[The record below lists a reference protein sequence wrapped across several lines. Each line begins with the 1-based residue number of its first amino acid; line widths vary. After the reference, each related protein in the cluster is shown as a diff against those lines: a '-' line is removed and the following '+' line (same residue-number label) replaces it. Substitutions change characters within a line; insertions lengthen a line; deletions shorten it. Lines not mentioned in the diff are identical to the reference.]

1 MAVEFKT
8 SMTKAE
14 LLEIAAKNGIK
25 ADDSMTKAQIVAAL
39 EAYNDAEREAEAAA
53 LTDDSA
59 PTGNDDG
66 TEGNNTAPAES
77 TAESA
82 TEGAGS
88 DGGGAEAD
96 NTAPA
101 ESAAESATEGA
112 GSDGGGAGADNTA
125 PAESTAESATEGAGS
140 DGGGAGADNT
150 TPAENAA
157 ESAQEEPQGYDLFV
171 YAGPSLPRGRLKEN
185 AVFNGTREDVKAYL
199 ADVLEE
205 YPQIDKLI
213 VPASKLAA
221 FSVKVKTP
229 GNIAHK
235 YYTDIV
241 SAMRGNKEV

>member
-1 MAVEFKT
+1 MAVVFKT

-14 LLEIAAKNGIK
+14 LLEIAAENGVE

-39 EAYNDAEREAEAAA
+39 EAYNDAERAAEAAA
-53 LTDDSA
+53 LSA
-59 PTGNDDG
+59 PPGTNDG
-66 TEGNNTAPAES
+66 TERNNTTPAE
-77 TAESA
+77 
-82 TEGAGS
+82 
-88 DGGGAEAD
+88 
-96 NTAPA
+96 N
-101 ESAAESATEGA
+101 AAESATDGA
-112 GSDGGGAGADNTA
+112 GSADDGAEGNNTTH
-125 PAESTAESATEGAGS
+125 AENAAESATDGAGS
-140 DGGGAGADNT
+140 ADGGASDDNT

-157 ESAQEEPQGYDLFV
+157 ESAQEEPQGYDLFG

>member
-66 TEGNNTAPAES
+66 TEGN
-77 TAESA
+77 
-82 TEGAGS
+82 
-88 DGGGAEAD
+88 
-96 NTAPA
+96 
-101 ESAAESATEGA
+101 
-112 GSDGGGAGADNTA
+112 NTA

>member
-1 MAVEFKT
+1 MAVVFKT

-14 LLEIAAKNGIK
+14 LLEIAAENGVE

-53 LTDDSA
+53 LTADSA
-59 PTGNDDG
+59 PAGTNDG
-66 TEGNNTAPAES
+66 TEGNNTTPAE
-77 TAESA
+77 
-82 TEGAGS
+82 
-88 DGGGAEAD
+88 
-96 NTAPA
+96 N
-101 ESAAESATEGA
+101 AAESATDGA
-112 GSDGGGAGADNTA
+112 GSADDG
-125 PAESTAESATEGAGS
+125 AEGN
-140 DGGGAGADNT
+140 NT

>member
-14 LLEIAAKNGIK
+14 LLEIAAENGIE
-25 ADDSMTKAQIVAAL
+25 ADDSMTKAEIVAAL

-53 LTDDSA
+53 IPDDSA
-59 PTGNDDG
+59 PTGTNDG
-66 TEGNNTAPAES
+66 TEGNNTTPAENAAES
-77 TAESA
+77 T
-82 TEGAGS
+82 T
-88 DGGGAEAD
+88 DGAEGN
-96 NTAPA
+96 NTTPA
-101 ESAAESATEGA
+101 ENAAESATDGA
-112 GSDGGGAGADNTA
+112 GSADGGAGD
-125 PAESTAESATEGAGS
+125 
-140 DGGGAGADNT
+140 DNT

>member
-66 TEGNNTAPAES
+66 TEGNNT
-77 TAESA
+77 T
-82 TEGAGS
+82 
-88 DGGGAEAD
+88 
-96 NTAPA
+96 PA
-101 ESAAESATEGA
+101 ESAAESATDGA
-112 GSDGGGAGADNTA
+112 GSADGGAGD
-125 PAESTAESATEGAGS
+125 
-140 DGGGAGADNT
+140 DNT

>member
-1 MAVEFKT
+1 MAVVFKT

-14 LLEIAAKNGIK
+14 LLEIAAENGVE

-53 LTDDSA
+53 LTADSA
-59 PTGNDDG
+59 PTGTNDG
-66 TEGNNTAPAES
+66 TEGNNTTPAE
-77 TAESA
+77 
-82 TEGAGS
+82 
-88 DGGGAEAD
+88 
-96 NTAPA
+96 N
-101 ESAAESATEGA
+101 AAESATDGA
-112 GSDGGGAGADNTA
+112 GSADGGAGD
-125 PAESTAESATEGAGS
+125 
-140 DGGGAGADNT
+140 DNT

>member
-14 LLEIAAKNGIK
+14 LLEIAAENGIK

-66 TEGNNTAPAES
+66 TEGNNTTPAE
-77 TAESA
+77 
-82 TEGAGS
+82 
-88 DGGGAEAD
+88 
-96 NTAPA
+96 N
-101 ESAAESATEGA
+101 AAESATDGA
-112 GSDGGGAGADNTA
+112 GSADGGAGD
-125 PAESTAESATEGAGS
+125 
-140 DGGGAGADNT
+140 DNT

>member
-14 LLEIAAKNGIK
+14 LLEIAAENGIE

-39 EAYNDAEREAEAAA
+39 EAYNDAEQEAEAAA

-59 PTGNDDG
+59 PTSNDDG
-66 TEGNNTAPAES
+66 TEGN
-77 TAESA
+77 
-82 TEGAGS
+82 
-88 DGGGAEAD
+88 
-96 NTAPA
+96 
-101 ESAAESATEGA
+101 
-112 GSDGGGAGADNTA
+112 
-125 PAESTAESATEGAGS
+125 
-140 DGGGAGADNT
+140 NT

>member
-1 MAVEFKT
+1 MAVVFKT

-14 LLEIAAKNGIK
+14 LLEIAAENGVE

-53 LTDDSA
+53 LTADSA
-59 PTGNDDG
+59 PTGTNDG
-66 TEGNNTAPAES
+66 TEGNNTTPAEN
-77 TAESA
+77 TAGSA
-82 TEGAGS
+82 TESAGS
-88 DGGGAEAD
+88 TDNEAGTD
-96 NTAPA
+96 
-101 ESAAESATEGA
+101 
-112 GSDGGGAGADNTA
+112 D
-125 PAESTAESATEGAGS
+125 
-140 DGGGAGADNT
+140 T

-157 ESAQEEPQGYDLFV
+157 ESAAEGAGSTDDEAGTDDTTPAENAAGSAQEEPQGYDLFV

-185 AVFNGTREDVKAYL
+185 AVFHGTREDVKAYL
-199 ADVLEE
+199 ADVLEK

>member
-1 MAVEFKT
+1 MAVVFKT
-8 SMTKAE
+8 
-14 LLEIAAKNGIK
+14 
-25 ADDSMTKAQIVAAL
+25 SMTKAQIVAAL

-53 LTDDSA
+53 LTADSA
-59 PTGNDDG
+59 PTGTNDG
-66 TEGNNTAPAES
+66 TEGNNTTPAEN

-82 TEGAGS
+82 TDGAGS
-88 DGGGAEAD
+88 TDDGAEG
-96 NTAPA
+96 N
-101 ESAAESATEGA
+101 
-112 GSDGGGAGADNTA
+112 
-125 PAESTAESATEGAGS
+125 
-140 DGGGAGADNT
+140 NT

>member
-66 TEGNNTAPAES
+66 TEGNNT
-77 TAESA
+77 T
-82 TEGAGS
+82 
-88 DGGGAEAD
+88 
-96 NTAPA
+96 PA
-101 ESAAESATEGA
+101 ESAAESATDGA
-112 GSDGGGAGADNTA
+112 GSDGGGAGD
-125 PAESTAESATEGAGS
+125 
-140 DGGGAGADNT
+140 DNT

>member
-1 MAVEFKT
+1 MAVVFKT

-14 LLEIAAKNGIK
+14 LLEIAAENGVE

-53 LTDDSA
+53 LTADSA
-59 PTGNDDG
+59 PTGTNDG
-66 TEGNNTAPAES
+66 TEGNNTTPAENAAES
-77 TAESA
+77 T
-82 TEGAGS
+82 T
-88 DGGGAEAD
+88 DGAEGN
-96 NTAPA
+96 NTTPA
-101 ESAAESATEGA
+101 ENAAESATDGA
-112 GSDGGGAGADNTA
+112 GSADGGAGD
-125 PAESTAESATEGAGS
+125 
-140 DGGGAGADNT
+140 DNT

-199 ADVLEE
+199 ADVLAE

>member
-14 LLEIAAKNGIK
+14 LLEIAAENGIE

-53 LTDDSA
+53 LTADSA
-59 PTGNDDG
+59 PTGTNDG
-66 TEGNNTAPAES
+66 TEGNNTTPAENAAES
-77 TAESA
+77 T
-82 TEGAGS
+82 T
-88 DGGGAEAD
+88 DGAEG
-96 NTAPA
+96 N
-101 ESAAESATEGA
+101 
-112 GSDGGGAGADNTA
+112 
-125 PAESTAESATEGAGS
+125 
-140 DGGGAGADNT
+140 NT

>member
-1 MAVEFKT
+1 
-8 SMTKAE
+8 
-14 LLEIAAKNGIK
+14 
-25 ADDSMTKAQIVAAL
+25 MTKAQIVAAL

-53 LTDDSA
+53 LTADSA
-59 PTGNDDG
+59 PTGTNDG
-66 TEGNNTAPAES
+66 TEGNNTTPAEN

-82 TEGAGS
+82 TDGAGS
-88 DGGGAEAD
+88 TDDGAEGN
-96 NTAPA
+96 NTTPA
-101 ESAAESATEGA
+101 ENAAESATDGAEG
-112 GSDGGGAGADNTA
+112 N
-125 PAESTAESATEGAGS
+125 
-140 DGGGAGADNT
+140 NT

>member
-14 LLEIAAKNGIK
+14 LMEIAAENGIE

-66 TEGNNTAPAES
+66 TEGNNT
-77 TAESA
+77 T
-82 TEGAGS
+82 
-88 DGGGAEAD
+88 
-96 NTAPA
+96 PA
-101 ESAAESATEGA
+101 ESAAGSATDGA
-112 GSDGGGAGADNTA
+112 GSADGGAGD
-125 PAESTAESATEGAGS
+125 
-140 DGGGAGADNT
+140 DNT
-150 TPAENAA
+150 TPAESAA

>member
-1 MAVEFKT
+1 MAVVFKT

-14 LLEIAAKNGIK
+14 LLEIAAENGVE

-53 LTDDSA
+53 LTADSA
-59 PTGNDDG
+59 PTGTNDG
-66 TEGNNTAPAES
+66 TEGNNTTPAE
-77 TAESA
+77 
-82 TEGAGS
+82 
-88 DGGGAEAD
+88 
-96 NTAPA
+96 N
-101 ESAAESATEGA
+101 AAESATDGA
-112 GSDGGGAGADNTA
+112 GSTDDGAEGNNTT
-125 PAESTAESATEGAGS
+125 PAENAAESATDGAGS
-140 DGGGAGADNT
+140 ADGGAGDDNT

>member
-66 TEGNNTAPAES
+66 TEGNNTAR
-77 TAESA
+77 AESA
-82 TEGAGS
+82 
-88 DGGGAEAD
+88 
-96 NTAPA
+96 
-101 ESAAESATEGA
+101 
-112 GSDGGGAGADNTA
+112 
-125 PAESTAESATEGAGS
+125 AESATEGAGS

-205 YPQIDKLI
+205 HPQIDKLI

>member
-77 TAESA
+77 A
-82 TEGAGS
+82 
-88 DGGGAEAD
+88 
-96 NTAPA
+96 
-101 ESAAESATEGA
+101 
-112 GSDGGGAGADNTA
+112 
-125 PAESTAESATEGAGS
+125 AESATEGAGS

>member
-14 LLEIAAKNGIK
+14 LLEIAAENGIK

-66 TEGNNTAPAES
+66 TEGNNTTPAENA
-77 TAESA
+77 AESA
-82 TEGAGS
+82 TDGAGS
-88 DGGGAEAD
+88 ADGGAGDD
-96 NTAPA
+96 NTTPA
-101 ESAAESATEGA
+101 ESAAESATDGA
-112 GSDGGGAGADNTA
+112 GSADGGAGD
-125 PAESTAESATEGAGS
+125 
-140 DGGGAGADNT
+140 DNT

>member
-1 MAVEFKT
+1 MAVVFKT

-14 LLEIAAKNGIK
+14 LLEIAAENGVE

-53 LTDDSA
+53 LTADSA
-59 PTGNDDG
+59 PTGTNDG
-66 TEGNNTAPAES
+66 TEGNNTTPAENAAES
-77 TAESA
+77 T
-82 TEGAGS
+82 T
-88 DGGGAEAD
+88 DGAEGN
-96 NTAPA
+96 NTTPA
-101 ESAAESATEGA
+101 ENAAESATDGA
-112 GSDGGGAGADNTA
+112 GSADGGAGD
-125 PAESTAESATEGAGS
+125 
-140 DGGGAGADNT
+140 DNT